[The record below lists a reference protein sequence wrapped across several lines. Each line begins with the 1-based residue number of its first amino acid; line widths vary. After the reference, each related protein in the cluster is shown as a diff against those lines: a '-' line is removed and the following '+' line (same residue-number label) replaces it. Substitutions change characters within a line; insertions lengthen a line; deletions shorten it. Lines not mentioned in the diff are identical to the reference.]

1 MRFDGLMEIRKGRQ
15 PTAEYLPR
23 LAFQSICIAQPQ
35 LNSGVSGLVH
45 PSSSQDVQ
53 SLERVR
59 ARVALAWPT
68 FVSCDG

>member
-45 PSSSQDVQ
+45 PSSS
-53 SLERVR
+53 
-59 ARVALAWPT
+59 
-68 FVSCDG
+68 